1 MKCEEILSTLNLQKL
16 YLFDFSRLQVSLFP
30 NFNITCLI
38 KPLRAILTQRYRRF
52 LSPVLTLYA
61 LYMSIFESPTIHSF
75 QAKPIV
81 GIYPNGASVV
91 AHSLLLASGV
101 LHAPALLYLARHD
114 VLSLREIRDYSY
126 CSVHLRT
133 SFYQVK
139 L

>member
-1 MKCEEILSTLNLQKL
+1 MKCEEVLSTLNLQKL

-52 LSPVLTLYA
+52 LSPPGLTRYA
-61 LYMSIFESPTIHSF
+61 LYMSIFESLTIHSF

-101 LHAPALLYLARHD
+101 FHAPALLYLARHD
-114 VLSLREIRDYSY
+114 VLSLREIRD
-126 CSVHLRT
+126 
-133 SFYQVK
+133 
-139 L
+139 